1 MEKIRV
7 LLLCRH
13 NSGRSQIAEAFMN
26 ELGEPKIYAESAGL
40 EPKEINPLVI
50 EVMKE
55 VGFDISTKRA
65 NSVFTYFK
73 EGRLYNYVITLCG
86 NSGFEQC
93 PVFPGVAQRL
103 HWPFPNPEKL
113 TGTFIPPAV
122 SNKSSKLVMVCSCL
136 SCSKMDAA

>member
-13 NSGRSQIAEAFMN
+13 NNGRSQMAEALLN
-26 ELGEPKIYAESAGL
+26 EMAGDKIQAESAGL
-40 EPKEINPLVI
+40 EPKKINPLVI

-55 VGFDISTKRA
+55 AGLDISANQA
-65 NSVFTYFK
+65 NSVFEYFK

-93 PVFPGVAQRL
+93 PVFPGVTQRL
-103 HWPFPNPEKL
+103 HWPFPDPEKL
-113 TGTFIPPAV
+113 AGNPAE
-122 SNKSSKLVMVCSCL
+122 KLAALRKIRDQIKEKIQFWISEVC
-136 SCSKMDAA
+136 